1 MRNSGYIY
9 HDQVS
14 AREAGVDPVT
24 FYARKYR
31 HSPAEAWQERVEA
44 GRVSLN
50 GRTATARDR
59 LRAGDR
65 LAWHRPPWEEPDA
78 PLEFTT
84 LREDDHVLVL
94 GKPSGLPVL
103 PGGGF
108 LENTLLARVRHR
120 FGAGASP
127 VHRLGRGTSGAIL
140 FSRTP
145 GAARTLG
152 LAMADRRIRKT
163 YLALAAGTGMPDTF
177 TVDAPIGPV
186 PHPLLPGLHAA
197 SPGGRPSLSHVT
209 VIRRNPQDGTALLQ
223 VVIPTGRPHQI
234 RIHLAFAGFPL
245 AGDPLYGPGG
255 LPRDR
260 AVDDER
266 EALPGDCGYR
276 LHSWKIRFPHPAGT
290 GEVEAVCP
298 PPPELALQRDDGA
311 RPKDKRT

>member
-1 MRNSGYIY
+1 MRNRGYTY
-9 HDQVS
+9 EDRVD
-14 AREAGVDPVT
+14 ARAAGVDPVT
-24 FYARKYR
+24 FYTRKYR
-31 HSPAEAWQERVEA
+31 HSSMDAWRERVEA
-44 GRVSLN
+44 GLVRLN
-50 GRTATARDR
+50 GRTATARDV

-65 LAWHRPPWEEPDA
+65 LAWHRPPWDEPEV

-84 LREDDHVLVL
+84 LREDAHVLGL

-108 LENTLLARVRHR
+108 LENTLLARVRQR
-120 FGAGASP
+120 YGAGASP

-145 GAARTLG
+145 GAARVLG
-152 LAMADRRIRKT
+152 AAMSERRILKT
-163 YLALAAGTGMPDTF
+163 YLALAAGTGMPDAF
-177 TVDAPIGPV
+177 SVDAPIGPV

-197 SPGGRPSLSHVT
+197 SPDGRPSLSHVT
-209 VIRRNPQDGTALLQ
+209 VIRRHPEQNTTLLQ

-255 LPRDR
+255 LPRER

-276 LHSWKIRFPHPAGT
+276 LHAWKIRFPHPAGESDT
-290 GEVEAVCP
+290 EVVCP
-298 PPPELALQRDDGA
+298 PPPELAV
-311 RPKDKRT
+311 

>member
-1 MRNSGYIY
+1 MRNRGYTY
-9 HDQVS
+9 EDRVD

-31 HSPAEAWQERVEA
+31 HSPAEAWRERVEA
-44 GRVSLN
+44 GLVRLN
-50 GRTATARDR
+50 GRTVTARDR

-65 LAWHRPPWEEPDA
+65 LAWHRPPWDEPDV

-84 LREDDHVLVL
+84 LQEDAQVLVL

-108 LENTLLARVRHR
+108 LENTLLARARQR
-120 FGAGASP
+120 FGEGASP

-140 FSRTP
+140 FSRTLE
-145 GAARTLG
+145 AARVLG
-152 LAMADRRIRKT
+152 TAMSERRILKT
-163 YLALAAGTGMPDTF
+163 YLALAAGTGMPDAF
-177 TVDAPIGPV
+177 TVDTPIGPV

-197 SPGGRPSLSHVT
+197 HPDGRSSLSHVT
-209 VIRRNPQDGTALLQ
+209 VIRRHMEHNTTLLQ

-255 LPRDR
+255 LPRER

-276 LHSWKIRFPHPAGT
+276 LHAWKIRFPHPV
-290 GEVEAVCP
+290 GESDTEVVCP
-298 PPPELALQRDDGA
+298 PPPELAVGE
-311 RPKDKRT
+311 